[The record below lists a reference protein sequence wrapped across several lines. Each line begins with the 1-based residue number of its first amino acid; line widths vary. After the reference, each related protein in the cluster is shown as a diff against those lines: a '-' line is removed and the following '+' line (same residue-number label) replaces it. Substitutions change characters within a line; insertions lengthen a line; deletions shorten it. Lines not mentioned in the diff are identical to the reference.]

1 MKTVRTL
8 AILLAITI
16 ITLMIPGTALAQENE
31 ERTVPGPPLKMDLET
46 TAPPGMLQITFT
58 PGNSGKVQAAR
69 RQGSIPNLRLSSA
82 SPGELTISWDAPDPA
97 PSDYRIVWAKQ
108 DLGFPSYKAANE
120 ANRGNEYP
128 SGTET
133 SITLTGL
140 AKGET
145 FRAMARSRY
154 TSGGRNDGPWS
165 GPWTGAAT
173 ARVKDNPPAA
183 PSSITAGQVAH
194 DSVTLTWT
202 APGSG
207 STISGYRVVRGTDA
221 NNLSA
226 IVGDTGNPG
235 TEYTDSTVTAKTT
248 YHYAV
253 LALSQDGDGAQSN
266 TLSLTTP
273 SEPADQRK
281 KSQPPGRRLVRTAPS
296 EPTNLAV
303 TLGDTQLTFAWDA
316 PLSGDPALRY
326 NYEFGPTGGTLV
338 DGNHGTNPAGAQTLT
353 KTGLT
358 NGTEYHFRVRGV
370 NGTTNT
376 PETAPYAEI
385 RAIPAGTTAAGVP
398 VIRPANAF
406 RVPGLLIA
414 NRGAISDSDGVP
426 ASSEFTW
433 QWVRVD
439 GTTETDIAGA
449 TAQTYTLTTVDAG
462 KKIRVKANFTDNA
475 SNAEGPLTSDV
486 TSTILAVAT
495 CAVPT
500 SYPGGAIQIWSSK
513 LVIGNTPFIGPD
525 SGFRGY
531 AGGGLTPPDPEVH
544 DQYGE
549 LEETKFNANNTEYE
563 VGFLVLADEAN
574 CQKKLYIHNNPAIP
588 AARHEAARHEAARH
602 EAARHEAARHEAARH
617 EAARHEAARHHRRM
631 LK

>member
-462 KKIRVKANFTDNA
+462 KKIRVKANFTDKRQQRRGPIDQRCHQHHPRGGHLCCPHLLPWR
-475 SNAEGPLTSDV
+475 SNPNLEQQTRHRQHSLHRSGLRIPGLRRGRPDSARPRSTRSIRRTRGNQIQCQQHRIRGWFPGP
-486 TSTILAVAT
+486 
-495 CAVPT
+495 
-500 SYPGGAIQIWSSK
+500 GRRSK
-513 LVIGNTPFIGPD
+513 L
-525 SGFRGY
+525 S
-531 AGGGLTPPDPEVH
+531 
-544 DQYGE
+544 
-549 LEETKFNANNTEYE
+549 
-563 VGFLVLADEAN
+563 
-574 CQKKLYIHNNPAIP
+574 KKLYIHNNPAIP

-602 EAARHEAARHEAARH
+602 EAARHEAARHEAAAMKQPAMKQPATIV
-617 EAARHEAARHHRRM
+617 EC
-631 LK
+631 